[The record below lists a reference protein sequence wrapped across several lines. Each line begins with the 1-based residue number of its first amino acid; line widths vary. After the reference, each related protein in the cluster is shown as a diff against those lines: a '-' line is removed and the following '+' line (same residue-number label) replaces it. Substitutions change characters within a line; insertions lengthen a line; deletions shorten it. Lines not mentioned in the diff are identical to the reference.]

1 MKSAIK
7 QMMVKMDKT
16 MLTKACARF
25 RPRIEAVID
34 AEGDS
39 SSEVC
44 STGRHQSPQFQT
56 FIQSTDFCQK
66 N

>member
-1 MKSAIK
+1 ML
-7 QMMVKMDKT
+7 VKMDKT

-25 RPRIEAVID
+25 RPCIDAVID

-39 SSEVC
+39 
-44 STGRHQSPQFQT
+44 F
-56 FIQSTDFCQK
+56 